1 MKCTRSI
8 AGNKNVY
15 IYFHINLCVCIQT
28 QLAKCLITISSH
40 FKMTLSFDLLKL
52 LRGQKVT
59 KVISQI
65 ARDKHFYFNLFLIGF
80 KSGLSKDTV
89 HISDISK
96 HQNKKMITILF
107 WRFPPPKTL
116 WMTLTLSYEILLLY
130 CTLMELC
137 QRSDPRVF
145 LQWYEHIRFWV
156 FNYNV
161 LLLV

>member
-1 MKCTRSI
+1 M
-8 AGNKNVY
+8 
-15 IYFHINLCVCIQT
+15 QT

-65 ARDKHFYFNLFLIGF
+65 ARDKFFLNLFLIGF

-96 HQNKKMITILF
+96 HTHTKIITILF
-107 WRFPPPKTL
+107 
-116 WMTLTLSYEILLLY
+116 
-130 CTLMELC
+130 
-137 QRSDPRVF
+137 
-145 LQWYEHIRFWV
+145 
-156 FNYNV
+156 
-161 LLLV
+161 

>member
-52 LRGQKVT
+52 LRGQNLT

-107 WRFPPPKTL
+107 WRFPPPKILFMNDLDPFL
-116 WMTLTLSYEILLLY
+116 WNFTSLLY
-130 CTLMELC
+130 FNGIMPKI
-137 QRSDPRVF
+137 RPKSF
-145 LQWYEHIRFWV
+145 LTMIWTY
-156 FNYNV
+156 
-161 LLLV
+161 